1 MMEKK
6 EENRWVEV
14 NTKGPGYPR
23 FCLRTEEKNFLL
35 SWAAVSQIEASEDF
49 LSIRFLCENGMV
61 QLSST
66 EPMRDLFWS
75 MQMERVWMI
84 DGRML
89 ACRITPME
97 EFQ

>member
-1 MMEKK
+1 MGKK
-6 EENRWVEV
+6 EESRWVEV

-49 LSIRFLCENGMV
+49 LSIRFLCEYGLV

-89 ACRITPME
+89 ACRIKTVE
-97 EFQ
+97 QFQ

>member
-1 MMEKK
+1 MEKEK
-6 EENRWVEV
+6 KIWIEV

-23 FCLRTEEKNFLL
+23 FCLRTEEKNLLL

-49 LSIRFLCENGMV
+49 LSIRFLCEYGLV

-66 EPMRDLFWS
+66 EPMRELFES

-84 DGRML
+84 DGRVL
-89 ACRITPME
+89 ACRITPIE
-97 EFQ
+97 QFQ

>member
-1 MMEKK
+1 MEKEK
-6 EENRWVEV
+6 KIWIEV

-23 FCLRTEEKNFLL
+23 FCLRTEEKNLLL

-49 LSIRFLCENGMV
+49 LSIRFLCEYGLV

-66 EPMRDLFWS
+66 EPMRELFES

-89 ACRITPME
+89 ACRITPVE
-97 EFQ
+97 QFQ

>member
-1 MMEKK
+1 MEKK

-23 FCLRTEEKNFLL
+23 FCLRTEEKNFL
-35 SWAAVSQIEASEDF
+35 
-49 LSIRFLCENGMV
+49 
-61 QLSST
+61 
-66 EPMRDLFWS
+66 RDLFWS

>member
-1 MMEKK
+1 MEKK

-49 LSIRFLCENGMV
+49 LSIRFLCEYGLI

-66 EPMRDLFWS
+66 EPMQDLFES
-75 MQMERVWMI
+75 MQMERVRHI
-84 DGRML
+84 DGRSL
-89 ACRITPME
+89 GCRITPIE
-97 EFQ
+97 

>member
-1 MMEKK
+1 MEK
-6 EENRWVEV
+6 EVNGWIEV
-14 NTKGPGYPR
+14 NTRGPGYPR
-23 FCLRTEEKNFLL
+23 FWLRTEEKNLLL

-49 LSIRFLCENGMV
+49 LSIRFLCEYGLV

-66 EPMRDLFWS
+66 EPMRELFES

-84 DGRML
+84 DGRVL

-97 EFQ
+97 HCQ